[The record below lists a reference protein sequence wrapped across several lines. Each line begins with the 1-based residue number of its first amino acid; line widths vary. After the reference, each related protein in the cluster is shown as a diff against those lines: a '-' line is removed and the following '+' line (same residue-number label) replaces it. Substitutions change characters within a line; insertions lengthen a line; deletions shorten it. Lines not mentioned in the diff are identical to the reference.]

1 MFQYQLLSLS
11 LALVLLS
18 GCAPAAQPTDQA
30 PAPVLDDG
38 LVVAEGRLEPD
49 EHTVLSF
56 ATGGQVAEILVA
68 EGERVEAGQELARLT
83 NRESLLS
90 SVAQAEQ
97 GVLDAQEA
105 LDALRENAALERA
118 QIAQQLAQTNKD
130 LDRAQRTLRNT
141 QSPDI
146 AYYEDQLT
154 RAEEAY
160 QTAVENQEIA
170 TLTDVA
176 DGLRAAQDRY
186 DVANNVLN
194 DVRAE
199 LQKYPGADRVFSAAA
214 GTFVKPEDAQREFD
228 EASESLRAW
237 QLRYE
242 QAQRGNAQV
251 VEDLQEQVDDAQAN
265 LDRARDPRDLDIQIA
280 RADVDLLTARA
291 ADLQTRLDKLA
302 DGPDPDQLALAEARL
317 AAAQSSLAA
326 ATVAL
331 SNAIIVAPIAG
342 TVADVRL
349 KIGEQIGP
357 GAPAVIVAGFE
368 HWVVRTNNLTESQV
382 VDIAVGQAATVTL
395 DALLDEPLTG
405 RVRSISDTFVD
416 NRGDVTY
423 EVVIELTA
431 VPARARWG
439 MTAQVNIVP

>member
-1 MFQYQLLSLS
+1 MFRTQLLSLG
-11 LALVLLS
+11 LVLVLLA
-18 GCAPAAQPTDQA
+18 GCAPTAQPTDQA
-30 PAPVLDDG
+30 PPPVLDDG

-49 EHTVLSF
+49 EHAVLSF

-83 NRESLLS
+83 NRESLLA
-90 SVAQAEQ
+90 SVVQAEQ
-97 GVLDAQEA
+97 AVLDAQEA

-118 QIAQQLAQTNKD
+118 QVAQQLAQTNKD
-130 LDRAQRTLRNT
+130 LDRAERTLRTT
-141 QSPDI
+141 QNPDI
-146 AYYEDQLT
+146 AYYEDQLQ
-154 RAEEAY
+154 RAEDAY
-160 QTAVENQEIA
+160 RTAVENQEIA

-186 DVANNVLN
+186 DVANDVLN

-242 QAQRGNAQV
+242 QAQRGNAQA
-251 VEDLQEQVDDAQAN
+251 VEDLQEQVDDARAN
-265 LDRARDPRDLDIQIA
+265 LDRARDPRDLDVQIA
-280 RADVDLLTARA
+280 RAEVDLLTARA

-317 AAAQSSLAA
+317 AAARASLDA
-326 ATVAL
+326 ATTAL
-331 SNAIIVAPIAG
+331 SNTVLVAPIAG

-349 KIGEQIGP
+349 KVGEQIGP

-368 HWVVRTNNLTESQV
+368 RWVVRTNNLTESQV
-382 VDIAVGQAATVTL
+382 VDIAVGQSATVTL
-395 DALLDEPLTG
+395 DALPDVTLTG
-405 RVRSISDTFVD
+405 TIRSISDTFTD

-423 EVVIELTA
+423 EVVIALEG
-431 VPARARWG
+431 VPEQARWG
-439 MTAQVNIVP
+439 MTAQVDVGP